1 MAHLQKV
8 SPLHLN
14 VLGPP
19 LLLRA
24 GEPVTAL
31 RRTKSQALLFYLAV
45 KGGPHRRA
53 TLSTLLW
60 PESTDQQAATSL
72 RTALSDLRKLF
83 DDKLEVIGQTVS
95 LSRAA
100 FWLDTAQFDTL
111 LQRTGDEATDILQ
124 LQAAVS
130 LYNGDLLAGFHV
142 PGAPDYE
149 QWMAGERERLRHA
162 MLSALLSLAAWHIQQ
177 HDMVA
182 SLEQLTRLLAID
194 PASEVGHRQ
203 KMVVLARMGLRSTAL
218 QQYET
223 CRRVLAEEL
232 DVAPSPETM
241 AVYELIL
248 SGAMGPQT
256 AAGTETVHDS
266 GTTTPARPHPVRAES
281 PLAAQQP
288 FIDWRDAPDHAAFY
302 GRQKDVAQLGH
313 WLTGDGASL
322 VALSGMGGV
331 GKTTLA
337 VELIDH
343 LPGGSYDLVFWRTL
357 VNAPSLRSVLDS
369 WLQAMAGQQLDQL
382 PAGLDEKMAVLFAEL
397 QRQRCLL
404 VLDNLESVMQSGVR
418 TGTFRSGYEDYGQ
431 FIERMARSRHHSS
444 LLLTTRDL
452 PAGLLRMEEDDSRV
466 RILTVG
472 GLPAA
477 AGLELLRQRGVVA
490 PDHELRTLVE
500 RYSGNPLA
508 LKLVA
513 DTVRDLFGSDIN
525 AFFGDETPIFDD
537 IRTVLDE
544 QFSRLTPLERE
555 VVTWLAVERSPVA
568 VQVLW
573 NDLARPAGRREFIET
588 MRSLQYNSLVED
600 AVHDSA
606 DSPPRLTLQ
615 NVVMEYVTDRLV
627 TAISSEIESGQFD
640 WLHRFALVKAQSEEY
655 VQESQR
661 RLLLQPI
668 AQWLVDRWGRTAA
681 IDRLH
686 TSLQQLRSQDASS
699 ASYAGANLLHLLLYL
714 EADLNGLDLSNLP
727 VWQADLRTVSVATVD
742 FRGANLKGSRFFD
755 TFGTLRTMSISP
767 DGQYLATGGS
777 DGRVF
782 MWQMT
787 DYQPYY
793 IFTGHTQGISCVAW
807 SPDGALLASGSLDRQ
822 VRLWDARTGQLVDTF
837 QEHIQTVAA
846 VAWSP
851 DGAFLASAGADQTIF
866 VRNWQTR
873 EMYRQLF
880 EPAWI
885 NGIAFSPDGR
895 ILASVNNERQVT
907 LWDWRSGERLQT
919 LHGHTGKVHAVAFA
933 PDSEVLATS
942 GEDARICLWRPA
954 DLSAPVVLEG
964 HSGWVLSLAFSPDG
978 SKLASASTDR
988 TARVWDVATGQLL
1001 RSLLGHTSWA
1011 TAVTFSTDGA
1021 TVISGGYDQ
1030 SIRLWDIET
1039 GQTTHRLHGTL
1050 RWVGS
1055 AIFSRDGT
1063 LLASSGLDGPLRL
1076 WKLDQENLPGPGVA
1090 PTYTDKGG
1098 RLVHTMEGHRGAIR
1112 AVSFARSNGM
1122 IAAGCDDHHAYLW
1135 DAASGE
1141 LKHIL
1146 SGHRGMVRS
1155 IAFCD
1160 DDDTLITGSYDQTLR
1175 VWSAATGQLLRVLPD
1190 TDGTSEYAMSL
1201 SPDGTLLAHTTV
1213 DHAVNL
1219 IDMQSWQDVERLSLG
1234 HEQAMA
1240 VAFST
1245 KTNLLACGAQEGSI
1259 WIWDVRP
1266 LASGGRARL
1275 RCKLLPTGQRILRLL
1290 FSPDDRWLAG
1300 YDEDDKVHIID
1311 LDLEQVAFTITNAP
1325 GVHCLAF
1332 SRDSD
1337 ALITGDL
1344 ARNLVIHDT
1353 ATGSVIRRLQ
1363 GHIGQVTSIAAS
1375 PSKDLLA
1382 SSSADGSVRLWDL
1395 HDSHCLAALEPAG
1408 PYAGMKIA
1416 GVEGI
1421 TNAQVAT
1428 LVALGAVAG

>member
-1 MAHLQKV
+1 
-8 SPLHLN
+8 
-14 VLGPP
+14 
-19 LLLRA
+19 
-24 GEPVTAL
+24 
-31 RRTKSQALLFYLAV
+31 
-45 KGGPHRRA
+45 
-53 TLSTLLW
+53 
-60 PESTDQQAATSL
+60 
-72 RTALSDLRKLF
+72 
-83 DDKLEVIGQTVS
+83 
-95 LSRAA
+95 
-100 FWLDTAQFDTL
+100 
-111 LQRTGDEATDILQ
+111 
-124 LQAAVS
+124 
-130 LYNGDLLAGFHV
+130 
-142 PGAPDYE
+142 
-149 QWMAGERERLRHA
+149 
-162 MLSALLSLAAWHIQQ
+162 
-177 HDMVA
+177 
-182 SLEQLTRLLAID
+182 
-194 PASEVGHRQ
+194 
-203 KMVVLARMGLRSTAL
+203 
-218 QQYET
+218 
-223 CRRVLAEEL
+223 
-232 DVAPSPETM
+232 
-241 AVYELIL
+241 
-248 SGAMGPQT
+248 
-256 AAGTETVHDS
+256 
-266 GTTTPARPHPVRAES
+266 
-281 PLAAQQP
+281 
-288 FIDWRDAPDHAAFY
+288 
-302 GRQKDVAQLGH
+302 
-313 WLTGDGASL
+313 
-322 VALSGMGGV
+322 
-331 GKTTLA
+331 
-337 VELIDH
+337 
-343 LPGGSYDLVFWRTL
+343 
-357 VNAPSLRSVLDS
+357 
-369 WLQAMAGQQLDQL
+369 
-382 PAGLDEKMAVLFAEL
+382 
-397 QRQRCLL
+397 
-404 VLDNLESVMQSGVR
+404 
-418 TGTFRSGYEDYGQ
+418 
-431 FIERMARSRHHSS
+431 
-444 LLLTTRDL
+444 LLTTRDL

-919 LHGHTGKVHAVAFA
+919 LHGHTGKVHAVAFS

-1122 IAAGCDDHHAYLW
+1122 IAAGC
-1135 DAASGE
+1135 
-1141 LKHIL
+1141 
-1146 SGHRGMVRS
+1146 
-1155 IAFCD
+1155 
-1160 DDDTLITGSYDQTLR
+1160 
-1175 VWSAATGQLLRVLPD
+1175 
-1190 TDGTSEYAMSL
+1190 
-1201 SPDGTLLAHTTV
+1201 
-1213 DHAVNL
+1213 
-1219 IDMQSWQDVERLSLG
+1219 
-1234 HEQAMA
+1234 
-1240 VAFST
+1240 
-1245 KTNLLACGAQEGSI
+1245 
-1259 WIWDVRP
+1259 
-1266 LASGGRARL
+1266 
-1275 RCKLLPTGQRILRLL
+1275 
-1290 FSPDDRWLAG
+1290 
-1300 YDEDDKVHIID
+1300 
-1311 LDLEQVAFTITNAP
+1311 
-1325 GVHCLAF
+1325 
-1332 SRDSD
+1332 
-1337 ALITGDL
+1337 
-1344 ARNLVIHDT
+1344 
-1353 ATGSVIRRLQ
+1353 
-1363 GHIGQVTSIAAS
+1363 
-1375 PSKDLLA
+1375 
-1382 SSSADGSVRLWDL
+1382 
-1395 HDSHCLAALEPAG
+1395 
-1408 PYAGMKIA
+1408 
-1416 GVEGI
+1416 
-1421 TNAQVAT
+1421 
-1428 LVALGAVAG
+1428 